1 MSVKRTKKLS
11 SNVLTGKLSDVE
23 RQIHALRKRYGDDAQ
38 LKITIKPS
46 GWGQPEIIIRVDWE
60 LPLEND
66 GA

>member
-23 RQIHALRKRYGDDAQ
+23 RQIQALRKRYDAQ